1 MMQLRTIHVTM
12 HVTIWHNSS
21 VPAQLLHYYC
31 IDGWSMQHAHKS
43 NGVMLHESLVI
54 TWPCTWLHGY
64 A

>member
-43 NGVMLHESLVI
+43 NGVMLHESIVI
-54 TWPCTWLHGY
+54 T
-64 A
+64 